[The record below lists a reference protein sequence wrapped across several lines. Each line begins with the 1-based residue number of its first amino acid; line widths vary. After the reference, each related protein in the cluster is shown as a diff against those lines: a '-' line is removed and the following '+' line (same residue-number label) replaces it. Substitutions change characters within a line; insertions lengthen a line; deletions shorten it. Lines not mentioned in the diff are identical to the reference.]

1 MSLVEIAAAGWPF
14 GLAFASSILGARISD
29 SRRREALNR
38 ALHELRRPLQALV
51 LRPDGARP
59 DSFEL
64 VLGALDDLDREVNG
78 GRPVLAR
85 RPCSCRAMIEQAV
98 ERWRG
103 LAARANRTLEL
114 RWDAG
119 ACEVLADPRRIA
131 QLLDNLI
138 ANALE
143 HGGLRV
149 AVAASLC
156 PGGVRIV
163 VSDSGRSDGLR
174 TRPRDPRHGHG
185 LEVAARVA
193 AEHRGRFFFSQR
205 DDGSIAILELPLYS
219 RGFRP
224 TSRPATRAQPTPGA
238 A

>member
-14 GLAFASSILGARISD
+14 GLAFASSILGVRISE

-38 ALHELRRPLQALV
+38 ALHELRRPLQTLV
-51 LRPDGARP
+51 LRSDDGLP

-78 GRPVLAR
+78 GRRVLAR

-103 LAARANRTLEL
+103 AAAHASRTLEL
-114 RWDAG
+114 RWEAG
-119 ACEVLADPRRIA
+119 PCEVIADPRRIA
-131 QLLDNLI
+131 QSLDNMI

-149 AVAASLC
+149 AVSASLC

-163 VSDSGRSDGLR
+163 VSDSGRTDR
-174 TRPRDPRHGHG
+174 PRIRPRDPRRGHG

-193 AEHRGRFFFSQR
+193 AEHQGRFFFNHR

-219 RGFRP
+219 SGSQPR
-224 TSRPATRAQPTPGA
+224 SRPAPRAQPTPGA